1 MRGQVALR
9 EGLIFKG
16 KDFCR
21 FPEDLGWCQR
31 ITRYRVVLH
40 GKYLRRQFWAKW
52 HAKNIPDKDGYYVNV
67 EGRGSGIIS
76 FLLTLIKLEPRVG
89 LQVSADRLIFSERSF
104 ISENTSTTA
113 LSKIT
118 TTIYGWQNPIPEA
131 FSTMIIVWVLAGA
144 ICGLLAESIEGVGI
158 VMAIVVAGLGFFI
171 GIGAAALI
179 FYLNRALTLGVQTE
193 GGSIMWVKMRRSV
206 IEGIKLDV
214 ELAKEASETI
224 DRLVVAQCVR
234 MGDNQPP
241 SAVPPPPHSSPPV
254 PPLLFQATSKCCV
267 SNARPRSPSGQ
278 KILGKM
284 CPAQSVAI

>member
-1 MRGQVALR
+1 
-9 EGLIFKG
+9 
-16 KDFCR
+16 
-21 FPEDLGWCQR
+21 
-31 ITRYRVVLH
+31 
-40 GKYLRRQFWAKW
+40 
-52 HAKNIPDKDGYYVNV
+52 
-67 EGRGSGIIS
+67 
-76 FLLTLIKLEPRVG
+76 
-89 LQVSADRLIFSERSF
+89 
-104 ISENTSTTA
+104 
-113 LSKIT
+113 
-118 TTIYGWQNPIPEA
+118 
-131 FSTMIIVWVLAGA
+131 MIIVWVLAGA